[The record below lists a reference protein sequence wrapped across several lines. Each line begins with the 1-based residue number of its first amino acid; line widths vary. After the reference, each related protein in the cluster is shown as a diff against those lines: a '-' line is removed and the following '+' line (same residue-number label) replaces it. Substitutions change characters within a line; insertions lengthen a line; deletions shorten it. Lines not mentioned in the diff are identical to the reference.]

1 MSGRES
7 WVACFFFYWF
17 FAILLVIIHFYFI
30 VIDDIPIANK
40 MMNSIVTIVP
50 RVINI
55 MMFSLMTFYF
65 YILGGMELFAFLR
78 PNV

>member
-1 MSGRES
+1 M
-7 WVACFFFYWF
+7 FFL
-17 FAILLVIIHFYFI
+17 LLVFRYTACNYSFLFV
-30 VIDDIPIANK
+30 VIDDIPLANK
-40 MMNSIVTIVP
+40 MVNSIVTIVP